1 MKCPGRILIVDDELH
16 IRKSFKTLLVA
27 EGYKV
32 GSAGNG
38 REAVNLLNKK
48 HYNLVLLDLGLP
60 DMSGHQLTDIISA
73 QNPDIAIIIMTGDD
87 SVDSALKALRKRV
100 YDYFNKPVEYDF
112 LFKSIK
118 KAIEYKQLEIA
129 LREHEAIFRIFS
141 DAAWEGIVIYNNDV
155 IFHAN
160 QQFYDMFACKK
171 KNLRWDIILNR
182 LHFIESQ
189 IKTNSTESY
198 ETVEHK
204 KNGFSFFLE
213 VRIKSMEYNEK
224 VVRVAAIRDISERK
238 KIESD
243 NLTLQK
249 KLGMANKM
257 QALGLMA
264 GTVAHDLNNIL
275 SALVSYPELI
285 LMKLPKKSPVRKKI
299 KLIMK
304 AGKKAAAIVS
314 DLLIVARGATNRH
327 EILNLKSVVKEYLTS
342 VEHIELKKKYPDI
355 SINLQIDFDIM
366 NIKTS
371 PVHVGKALM
380 NLVTNAYDAIKGK
393 GNITIS
399 AQNIRINTPI
409 TRYENIPEGEYVLF
423 TVSDDGCGIS
433 AEEIERIFEPFY
445 SQKVLGRSGTGLG
458 LAIVWNALK
467 NCNGYIDVTSNR
479 KGTIFSLYF
488 PITKD
493 QIIMK
498 KQQNLFEEFTGNGE
512 KILLVDDDESQRI
525 IGCELLDA
533 LGYLTKAVSS
543 GEKAIEF
550 LSNNSVDLLMLDM
563 IMDPGISGL
572 ETFKRILEQHD
583 QQKTIMVSG
592 FSQNGEIEEA
602 LKIGINQHL
611 QKPYTIKT
619 LGQSIKTVLNCE

>member
-1 MKCPGRILIVDDELH
+1 MKCSGRILIVDDELH
-16 IRKSFKTLLVA
+16 IRKSFKTLLAA

-32 GSAGNG
+32 ESAGNG
-38 REAVNLLNKK
+38 REAVNLLNKE
-48 HYNLVLLDLGLP
+48 HYDLVLLDLGLP

-87 SVDSALKALRKRV
+87 SIDSALEALRKRV
-100 YDYFNKPVEYDF
+100 YDYFKKPVEYDF
-112 LFKSIK
+112 LSKTIK

-129 LREHEAIFRIFS
+129 LREREAIFRIFS
-141 DAAWEGIVIYNNDV
+141 DAAWEGIVIYDNDV

-160 QQFYDMFACKK
+160 QQFYNMFACEKK
-171 KNLRWDIILNR
+171 DLRWDVILNR

-189 IKTNSTESY
+189 IRINSTESY
-198 ETVEHK
+198 ETVKHK
-204 KNGFSFFLE
+204 KNGFSFFME
-213 VRIKSMEYNEK
+213 VRIKAMEYNEK

-264 GTVAHDLNNIL
+264 GSVAHDLNNIL

-304 AGKKAAAIVS
+304 SGKKAAAIVA
-314 DLLIVARGATNRH
+314 DLLIVSRGATNRQK
-327 EILNLKSVVKEYLTS
+327 ILNLKSVVKEYLTS
-342 VEHIELKKKYPDI
+342 VEYIELKKKYPDI
-355 SINLQIDFDIM
+355 SINLQIDSDIM

-380 NLVTNAYDAIKGK
+380 NLVINAYDAIKGE

-399 AQNIRINTPI
+399 AQNIRINTLV
-409 TRYENIPEGEYVLF
+409 TGYENIPEGEYVLF

-467 NCNGYIDVTSNR
+467 DSNGYIDVTSNG

-498 KQQNLFEEFTGNGE
+498 EQQNLFEEFTGNGE

-525 IGCELLDA
+525 IGCELLDE

-572 ETFKRILEQHD
+572 ETFKKILEHQD
-583 QQKTIMVSG
+583 QQKAIIVSG
-592 FSQNGEIEEA
+592 FSQNRDIEEA
-602 LKIGINQHL
+602 LKIGINHHL

-619 LGQSIKTVLNCE
+619 LGQSIKTVLSK